1 MIAEIIV
8 DYRSKQVD
16 RAFDYRVPEEL
27 CDKITIGS
35 RVIVPFSRSNKE
47 VEGFCVGIK
56 EKSKGKKLKSIIKTA
71 NDTSAFDEDMLSL
84 IEWLHKR
91 TLAPYLDII
100 HTVVPAGTAV
110 KSKEWI
116 LLKDN
121 DEQRTPLRKKIAETL
136 EDNGGGMEY
145 ESLKTL
151 FENDI
156 SSVVREMIK
165 SGALVKE
172 YRQSSAVKD
181 KKVRCIRLAVEA
193 EQAAAAAQTICSRA
207 PVQIKMLDLLIANEY
222 ISVSDLVKFTGGSN
236 NAANALVSK
245 GLAEFFEVTA
255 DRDPYMGRTFKKSE
269 KLTPT
274 PEQRAAIEAINK
286 SVDSREEEVYL
297 LHGVTGSGKTEVFMQ
312 AIEHAVE
319 RGLGAVMLVPE
330 ISLTPQMVSRFMS
343 RFQGRIAIIHSAL
356 SLGERYDQWKRIRDG
371 EADIVIGARSA
382 VFAPLKNIGI
392 IIMDEEHS
400 ETYKSEMSP
409 RYHAREVAIERARQ
423 SGAAVVLA
431 SATPSVESY
440 YKAQTGEYTLLEMNK
455 RYNENKMP
463 EICVV
468 DMRSELSRG
477 NRGMLSGK
485 LYSEIEENLKRGEQT
500 ILFLNRRGFSTF
512 VSCRTC
518 GYVPQCP
525 NCSISLTY
533 HKYENNLKC
542 HYCGHTQPNYTICP
556 ECGSKYIRYFG
567 GGTQKVED
575 EIKRLFPNASTI
587 RMDMDTTGKKQSH
600 EKILGQF
607 EKDKTDIL
615 IGTQMVAKGLDFE
628 NVTLVGVITADTM
641 LHINDFRSGERTFAL
656 LEQVSGRAGRGD
668 KTGRAVIQTYTPE
681 HEAID
686 LVKSH
691 DYRAFYNSEIEE
703 RRLMWYP
710 PFSKIVSVQLQGSSE
725 TLVSQAAKY
734 FVKEV
739 GNLSELNQ
747 KIQILGPIPAYISKI
762 KSKYRWQIIFKC
774 EDDDELG
781 EKLHDAEMAC
791 RENKNYSDIS
801 VVIDKS
807 PNMIY

>member
-116 LLKDN
+116 LLTGSE
-121 DEQRTPLRKKIAETL
+121 EQRTPLRKKIAETL

-145 ESLKTL
+145 EALKTL

-156 SSVVREMIK
+156 APIVREMIK
-165 SGALVKE
+165 SGALTKE

-181 KKVRCIRLAVEA
+181 KTVRCIRLAVEA
-193 EQAAAAAQTICSRA
+193 EQAASAAQTICQRA
-207 PVQIKMLDLLIANEY
+207 PVQMKMLDLLIANEY
-222 ISVSDLVKFTGGSN
+222 ISVADLVRFTGGTN
-236 NAANALVSK
+236 NAANALVNK

-274 PEQRAAIEAINK
+274 PEQKTAIEAITK
-286 SVDSREEEVYL
+286 SVDTREEEVYL

-312 AIEHAVE
+312 AIEHALE

-382 VFAPLKNIGI
+382 IFAPLKNIGI

-600 EKILGQF
+600 EKILRQF

-739 GNLSELNQ
+739 RNLSELNQ

-762 KSKYRWQIIFKC
+762 KNKYRWQIIFKC

>member
-56 EKSKGKKLKSIIKTA
+56 EKSEGKKLKSIIKTA

-116 LLKDN
+116 LLADGG
-121 DEQRTPLRKKIAETL
+121 EQKTPLRKKIAETL

-156 SSVVREMIK
+156 APIVREMIK

-181 KKVRCIRLAVEA
+181 KTVRCIRLAVEA
-193 EQAAAAAQTICSRA
+193 EQAAKAAQTVCQRA
-207 PVQIKMLDLLIANEY
+207 PVQMKMLDLLIANEY
-222 ISVSDLVKFTGGSN
+222 ISVADLVRFTGGSN
-236 NAANALVSK
+236 NAANALVNK

-255 DRDPYMGRTFKKSE
+255 DRDPYMGRIFKKSE
-269 KLTPT
+269 KMIPT
-274 PEQRAAIEAINK
+274 SEQRTAIETINK
-286 SVDSREEEVYL
+286 SIDSHEEEVYL

-312 AIEHAVE
+312 VIEHAVE

-382 VFAPLKNIGI
+382 IFAPLKNIGI

-575 EIKRLFPNASTI
+575 EIKRLFPNASAI

-600 EKILGQF
+600 EKILRRF
-607 EKDKTDIL
+607 EKDKIDIL

-681 HEAID
+681 HEAVD
-686 LVKSH
+686 LVKTH

-710 PFSKIVSVQLQGSSE
+710 PFSKIVSVQLQGGSE
-725 TLVSQAAKY
+725 TLVAQAAKY

-762 KSKYRWQIIFKC
+762 KNKYRWQIIFKC

-781 EKLHDAEMAC
+781 EKLHDAETAC
-791 RENKNYSDIS
+791 RENKNYSEIS